1 MCAHVTLLNVELKSA
16 DAFCVGSVPLGIST
30 TNSSPLYAPHPIPI
44 PLPSTIFPSG
54 SPSLHPLW
62 TAYARG
68 CGAEAAARVGAWAGL
83 GCTQCKA
90 AGDWHSPEGK
100 RTPSTSGDGLLC
112 LPGFWPVSW
121 VKELFVERP
130 CETYSATKVKVNRNE
145 TEVKECMIFS
155 TLFLAIFSTGT
166 SFARASPSHPRPAA
180 VYQTQSVSGALL
192 FVTSEQIRLLES
204 KVDTTLF
211 RGTL

>member
-1 MCAHVTLLNVELKSA
+1 MCAHVTLLNVELKTA
-16 DAFCVGSVPLGIST
+16 VAFCVGSVPLGIST

-121 VKELFVERP
+121 VKELFVEHP
-130 CETYSATKVKVNRNE
+130 CETYSTTKVKVNRNE

-155 TLFLAIFSTGT
+155 TLFLVSHERLRRIPVLQLFINP
-166 SFARASPSHPRPAA
+166 RA
-180 VYQTQSVSGALL
+180 
-192 FVTSEQIRLLES
+192 FLEHSCLSQAS
-204 KVDTTLF
+204 KSDF
-211 RGTL
+211 

>member
-1 MCAHVTLLNVELKSA
+1 MCAHVTLLNVELKTV

-30 TNSSPLYAPHPIPI
+30 TNSSPLYAPHPI

-100 RTPSTSGDGLLC
+100 RTPSTSRDGLLC
-112 LPGFWPVSW
+112 LPGFWRVSW
-121 VKELFVERP
+121 VKELFVEHP
-130 CETYSATKVKVNRNE
+130 CETYSTTKVKVNRNE

-155 TLFLAIFSTGT
+155 TLFLVSHERLRRIPVLQLFINP
-166 SFARASPSHPRPAA
+166 RA
-180 VYQTQSVSGALL
+180 
-192 FVTSEQIRLLES
+192 FLEHSCLSQAS
-204 KVDTTLF
+204 KTDF
-211 RGTL
+211 